1 MIYLIL
7 NYSHGEDMGRG
18 DKRTR
23 RGKIFKG
30 SYGNTRKQETVTS
43 SKPVASKTGTT
54 KAVAPKKA
62 PATKKGKA

>member
-1 MIYLIL
+1 
-7 NYSHGEDMGRG
+7 MGRG